1 MDLRLR
7 YPLRK
12 RCRGTEDTP
21 RRPRRIAARRG
32 SPEAPET
39 LRQEYGRRARVGAAA
54 PAGAAAGGAA
64 AAPPASSPE
73 PDWAKPAPAP
83 SNEPAWAR
91 TPAPA
96 PAPSLNER
104 VGAAV
109 VGAAIGAAT
118 PPMDM
123 SFLNLPKPIL
133 AMRFMN
139 VLSAFMLSFCAITKL
154 MTTDR
159 LAPGIVA
166 VYIFIFA
173 VAIFLFELHIPQ
185 LGRGLAEN
193 LGFLYSAM
201 GRFWF
206 LILVAILAASGH
218 GLWGIF
224 TVILVV
230 CTAVVNAVIWWKY
243 PDYEKGCRIV
253 DLGQA

>member
-1 MDLRLR
+1 
-7 YPLRK
+7 
-12 RCRGTEDTP
+12 
-21 RRPRRIAARRG
+21 
-32 SPEAPET
+32 
-39 LRQEYGRRARVGAAA
+39 
-54 PAGAAAGGAA
+54 
-64 AAPPASSPE
+64 
-73 PDWAKPAPAP
+73 
-83 SNEPAWAR
+83 
-91 TPAPA
+91 
-96 PAPSLNER
+96 
-104 VGAAV
+104 
-109 VGAAIGAAT
+109 
-118 PPMDM
+118 MDM

-218 GLWGIF
+218 GLVGHLHGHSGGVHGRRERRHLVEVPRLREGLPHRRPRPGRGIPPCGKI
-224 TVILVV
+224 TMPLYTTSLGGARSRRPGAPPRGPPRSALVLFQNRRSASARRSG
-230 CTAVVNAVIWWKY
+230 TRR
-243 PDYEKGCRIV
+243 P
-253 DLGQA
+253 

>member
-1 MDLRLR
+1 MADE
-7 YPLRK
+7 P
-12 RCRGTEDTP
+12 EW
-21 RRPRRIAARRG
+21 ARQ
-32 SPEAPET
+32 PP
-39 LRQEYGRRARVGAAA
+39 
-54 PAGAAAGGAA
+54 P
-64 AAPPASSPE
+64 APPAAEQPAASPE

-109 VGAAIGAAT
+109 VGAAIGAAK

-166 VYIFIFA
+166 IYIFIFA

-230 CTAVVNAVIWWKY
+230 CTAIVVYSLGAQRS
-243 PDYEKGCRIV
+243 ESESLGCPFWSSVHISVSYLHPPMSSLRA
-253 DLGQA
+253 DECSSTPSCN

>member
-1 MDLRLR
+1 
-7 YPLRK
+7 
-12 RCRGTEDTP
+12 
-21 RRPRRIAARRG
+21 
-32 SPEAPET
+32 
-39 LRQEYGRRARVGAAA
+39 
-54 PAGAAAGGAA
+54 
-64 AAPPASSPE
+64 
-73 PDWAKPAPAP
+73 
-83 SNEPAWAR
+83 
-91 TPAPA
+91 
-96 PAPSLNER
+96 

-109 VGAAIGAAT
+109 VGAAIGAAK

-139 VLSAFMLSFCAITKL
+139 VLSAFMLSFCAVTKL

-166 VYIFIFA
+166 IYIFIFA

-224 TVILVV
+224 TVVLVV
-230 CTAVVNAVIWWKY
+230 CTAIVNAVIWWKY

>member
-1 MDLRLR
+1 MADE
-7 YPLRK
+7 P
-12 RCRGTEDTP
+12 EW
-21 RRPRRIAARRG
+21 ARQ
-32 SPEAPET
+32 PPPAP
-39 LRQEYGRRARVGAAA
+39 
-54 PAGAAAGGAA
+54 PPP
-64 AAPPASSPE
+64 AAPPAASPE

-109 VGAAIGAAT
+109 VGAAIGAAK